1 MLTLLALLA
10 TAPRPAP
17 APPARC
23 APDGAVFV
31 SRGAAGDWDGFIAR
45 YDRAW
50 REDFRCRGAPSGER
64 AATYYDY
71 GDGGIVRWDSTKSRP
86 AIGVLTLDIHSRRGG
101 GATATLTWMRTRD
114 RPDFCHFWLSAPTD
128 AALDA
133 AVARCWRLMRPKLA
147 PAG

>member
-1 MLTLLALLA
+1 VLTVLALLA
-10 TAPRPAP
+10 AIPSPAP

-23 APDGAVFV
+23 AGDGAVFV
-31 SRGAAGDWDGFIAR
+31 SRGAPGDWDGFIDR

-50 REDFRCRGAPSGER
+50 REDLRCYGAPLGER
-64 AATYYDY
+64 AVNYYDY
-71 GDGGIVRWDSTKSRP
+71 GAGGIIRWDSTKGRP

-101 GATATLTWMRTRD
+101 GATANLTWMRTRD
-114 RPDFCHFWLSAPTD
+114 RPDFCHFWLADPTD

-133 AVARCWRLMRPKLA
+133 AVARCWRLMRPKPA